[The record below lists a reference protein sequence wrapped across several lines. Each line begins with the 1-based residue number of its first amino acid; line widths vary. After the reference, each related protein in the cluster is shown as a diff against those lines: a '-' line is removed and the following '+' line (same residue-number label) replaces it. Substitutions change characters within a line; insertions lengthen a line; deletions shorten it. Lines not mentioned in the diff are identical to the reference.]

1 MTRKPF
7 SLLLKHFAPLL
18 LLTLFAPAALAQDD
32 PEQWRVMT
40 LPAPEFK
47 RAPPGATP
55 AAPKGP
61 RLVAVSERRNQVTD
75 VVPWFKRNGLDL
87 PVYELPGEEG
97 GEGGQA
103 LPAFVPL
110 EFRGVRIVSAMRGPS
125 GGVLA
130 VYGRDGGEGRY
141 LVALDSA
148 GRFRYGFDFEAYAY
162 APGSPQGERRFTYQ
176 QITWA
181 VEDGGTLYVSHGH
194 NTYARSSKGMNAYL
208 TALDTRTGRVLWR
221 SRPLVSNAANFELA
235 GDLLV
240 TGYGFTSEPDFL
252 YLLDRRT
259 GEVRQRFPVRSGPTY
274 ILRKGDRLHVRA
286 YDSDLVLKLSAK

>member
-1 MTRKPF
+1 MTPRPF
-7 SLLLKHFAPLL
+7 ALL
-18 LLTLFAPAALAQDD
+18 LLLLLLAPPAPAQDGPD
-32 PEQWRVMT
+32 GWRVLT

-47 RAPPGATP
+47 RVPPGATP
-55 AAPKGP
+55 RAPKGP
-61 RLVAVSERRNQVTD
+61 RLVAVSERRNRVTD
-75 VVPWFKRNGLDL
+75 VLPWYERNGLEL

-97 GEGGQA
+97 DVGGRA
-103 LPAFVPL
+103 LPGFVPL
-110 EFRGVRIVSAMRGPS
+110 RFRGVRIIRATRGPS

-148 GRFRYGFDFEAYAY
+148 GRFRYGFDFDAYAY
-162 APGSPQGERRFTYQ
+162 APGTPQPERRFTYQ

-181 VEDGGTLYVSHGH
+181 AEEGGTLYVSHGH

-221 SRPLVSNAANFELA
+221 SRPLVSNAANFELV

-240 TGYGFTSEPDFL
+240 AGYGFTSEPDFL

-259 GEVRQRFPVRSGPTY
+259 GEVRQRLPVRSGPTY
-274 ILRKGDRLHVRA
+274 IIRKGDRLHVRA
-286 YDSDLVLKLSAK
+286 YDADLVLRLSGR

>member
-1 MTRKPF
+1 MTTTPKPF
-7 SLLLKHFAPLL
+7 ALL
-18 LLTLFAPAALAQDD
+18 LLLALFAPAALAQDGPD
-32 PEQWRVMT
+32 EWRVLT

-47 RAPPGATP
+47 RVPPGATP
-55 AAPKGP
+55 AAPKRP
-61 RLVAVSERRNQVTD
+61 RLVAVSERRNQITD
-75 VVPWFKRNGLDL
+75 VVPWFERNGLEL

-97 GEGGQA
+97 GEGGRA

-110 EFRGVRIVSAMRGPS
+110 GFRGVRIIRAMRGPS

-130 VYGRDGGEGRY
+130 VYGQDGGEGRY

-162 APGSPQGERRFTYQ
+162 APGTPQHERGFTYQ

-181 VEDGGTLYVSHGH
+181 AEEGGTLYVSHGH

-208 TALDTRTGRVLWR
+208 TALDTRAGRVLWR
-221 SRPLVSNAANFELA
+221 SRPLVSNAANFELV
-235 GDLLV
+235 GGLLV
-240 TGYGFTSEPDFL
+240 AGYGFTNERDFI
-252 YLLDRRT
+252 YLLDKRT
-259 GEVRQRFPVRSGPTY
+259 GEVRQRLPVRSGPTY

-286 YDSDLVLKLSAK
+286 YDADLVLKLSGQ